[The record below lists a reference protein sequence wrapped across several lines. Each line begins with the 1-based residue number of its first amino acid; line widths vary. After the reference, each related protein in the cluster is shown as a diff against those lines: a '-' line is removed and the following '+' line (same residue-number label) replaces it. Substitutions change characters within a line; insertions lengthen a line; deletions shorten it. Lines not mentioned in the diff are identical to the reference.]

1 MTDLEKL
8 VERITDCANR
18 VHEEMGPGFPERI
31 YQEAMIKEM
40 TRAKVVYTTKEAKT
54 RMIDGAQ
61 IGASRME
68 FFVDNVMIELKALP
82 RLEVPHM
89 VHFSNGLKKSEKDM
103 GMLINFGTQ
112 KMQIRTRV
120 NEKIEMD
127 ETL

>member
-8 VERITDCANR
+8 VERITACATT
-18 VHEEMGPGFPERI
+18 VHENMGPGFPEKH
-31 YQEAMIKEM
+31 YQEAMIKEFAS
-40 TRAKVVYTTKEAKT
+40 TKLAYNTKEAKT

-68 FFVDNVMIELKALP
+68 FFVENIMIELKALP

-112 KMQIRTRV
+112 KMQIRTRM
-120 NEKIEMD
+120 NEKIEI
-127 ETL
+127 EES